1 MCDFGRTVL
10 FDFTGAED
18 EKIRGAA
25 RRAALFLRVGDR
37 GDRGETV
44 YQIVGIALFL
54 WNAITFLLYG
64 WDKLSAV
71 RGWRRISERTLLEWS
86 SLGAVGALMG
96 MIVFRHK
103 VRKKKFLLLIPLF
116 LLLEIAVA
124 GAFVVWRI

>member
-1 MCDFGRTVL
+1 M
-10 FDFTGAED
+10 
-18 EKIRGAA
+18 
-25 RRAALFLRVGDR
+25 
-37 GDRGETV
+37 

-86 SLGAVGALMG
+86 SLGAVGALTG

-124 GAFVVWRI
+124 VAFVVWRI